1 MILIVSFSSSL
12 DFDFSLF
19 ICHFL
24 NPNNLGGRSRRF
36 FVATYSTID
45 IPWSDWCSG
54 KGGKNYS
61 RGQKKCRL
69 FHIEMNFKKFVTA
82 KKTSLF
88 NIQLWPI
95 ITQRFHFHHFVIEL
109 KPYIKRRFIDGAQ
122 WPMRCHNSAVRSCQ
136 FVIPWCLFLWG
147 SQTQLKQHWTSNFE
161 RTITDKWNTTLLLS
175 S

>member
-1 MILIVSFSSSL
+1 MDGIWVMKKQYFIKVTLSSASRCRDLVKRSGGGWVWPSRPKSVAMSGGCDKMILIVSFSSSL

-61 RGQKKCRL
+61 RGQKNVAFFTSKWILRSLSRPKKRPFLTYSCGRL
-69 FHIEMNFKKFVTA
+69 
-82 KKTSLF
+82 
-88 NIQLWPI
+88 
-95 ITQRFHFHHFVIEL
+95 
-109 KPYIKRRFIDGAQ
+109 
-122 WPMRCHNSAVRSCQ
+122 
-136 FVIPWCLFLWG
+136 
-147 SQTQLKQHWTSNFE
+147 
-161 RTITDKWNTTLLLS
+161 
-175 S
+175 